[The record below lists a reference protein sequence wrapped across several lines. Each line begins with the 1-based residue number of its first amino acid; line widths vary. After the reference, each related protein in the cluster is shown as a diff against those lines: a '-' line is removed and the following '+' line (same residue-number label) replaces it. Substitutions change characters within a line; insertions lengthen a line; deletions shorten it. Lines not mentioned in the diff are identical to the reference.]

1 MKLNRVFLKTKKG
14 SSFFKMDI
22 LFLSILKNP
31 NTFFVF
37 KKRENSVLP
46 DNAVNT
52 EKIILVWLHNLFK
65 ENFAI
70 NAD

>member
-1 MKLNRVFLKTKKG
+1 MDKN
-14 SSFFKMDI
+14 KM
-22 LFLSILKNP
+22 SKMKNP

-52 EKIILVWLHNLFK
+52 EKIILVWLHIFFK